1 MGPDH
6 AAGPLRATLAKN
18 KNDKNYSAA
27 SEKKSAE
34 KPEKQRETAM
44 EFIAS
49 MAGVLV
55 SGLFIITFIMQ
66 AFEIPSASMKN
77 TLLVGDHLFVDRVS
91 LAPKTRWMGPLLPY
105 GKIHRGDIIVFISP
119 KEPGLYLVKRVRGL
133 PGDRIHLKDNQ
144 LYINNE
150 LQNEQSFVIHDP
162 ARRPDLYR
170 DNFPNAPMPV
180 DLPDYWRMML
190 PSQIKDGEFVVP
202 PDHYFAMGDNRDDS
216 LDSRYWGPV
225 PQENLIGRP
234 MFIYWSFKS
243 EEIVYQQT
251 SIGERLGNVFH
262 TIIHFFDQT
271 RWDRT
276 LRMVH

>member
-1 MGPDH
+1 V
-6 AAGPLRATLAKN
+6 RTTLAKN
-18 KNDKNYSAA
+18 KNNKNCSAA
-27 SEKKSAE
+27 GEKKSAE
-34 KPEKQRETAM
+34 KPEKQRETPM

-66 AFEIPSASMKN
+66 AFEIPSASMKD

-91 LAPKTRWMGPLLPY
+91 LAPKTRWIGRLLPY

-119 KEPGLYLVKRVRGL
+119 KQPGLYLVKRVRGL

-144 LYINNE
+144 LYVNGE
-150 LQNEQSFVIHDP
+150 LQNEPFVIHDP
-162 ARRPDLYR
+162 RQRSELYR
-170 DNFPNAPMPV
+170 ENFPNVPIPV
-180 DLPDYWRMML
+180 DQDFPEYWRIML

-234 MFIYWSFKS
+234 MFIYWSF
-243 EEIVYQQT
+243 ETPETTYQQT
-251 SIGERLGNVFH
+251 GIGDRLANVLH
-262 TIIHFFDQT
+262 TIIHFFDKT
-271 RWDRT
+271 RWNRT
-276 LRMVH
+276 LKMVH

>member
-1 MGPDH
+1 
-6 AAGPLRATLAKN
+6 LAKN
-18 KNDKNYSAA
+18 KNNKNCSAA

-34 KPEKQRETAM
+34 KPEKQRETPM

-66 AFEIPSASMKN
+66 AFEIPSASMKD

-91 LAPKTRWMGPLLPY
+91 LAPKTRWIGPLLPY

-144 LYINNE
+144 LYINGE
-150 LQNEQSFVIHDP
+150 VQNESAFVKHDP
-162 ARRPDLYR
+162 TRASEPYRDYR
-170 DNFPNAPMPV
+170 DNFPNAETPPG
-180 DLPDYWRMML
+180 LPDYWRMML
-190 PSQIKDGEFVVP
+190 PSQIKDADFVVP

-234 MFIYWSFKS
+234 MFIYWSF
-243 EEIVYQQT
+243 ETPETTYQQT
-251 SIGERLGNVFH
+251 GIGDRLGNVLH
-262 TIIHFFDQT
+262 TIVHFFDKT
-271 RWDRT
+271 RWNRT
-276 LRMVH
+276 LKMVH